1 MYKQYIV
8 GVVSGVLALACLFV
22 FGCQVWQLGT
32 ESVSWGD
39 VGYPLLLSQLGVLF
53 FGVMAFNS
61 WWNISGGKSGEKITT
76 LLIISLFCEL
86 ALLLGGASVFMTH
99 QSFTLMNEGEEVPAH
114 ITGCKYSDTGDPD
127 DVEYHYSFTTKDG
140 RVIKDSTSFNMSA
153 SVELLD
159 GVLVE
164 LDANAV
170 HYLRGKAVSVLYM
183 ADNPECHTI
192 DNASEMW
199 GPPIVCGMLSIL
211 CFALTGYS
219 LSYFVRKERGRI
231 AENN

>member
-1 MYKQYIV
+1 MYKQYIF
-8 GVVSGVLALACLFV
+8 GVVTVVLALACLVV
-22 FGCQVWQLGT
+22 FGWQVWQLGA

-39 VGYPLLLSQLGVLF
+39 VGFPLVFSQLGVLF
-53 FGVMAFNS
+53 FAAMAFNS
-61 WWNISGGKSGEKITT
+61 WWNIKGGKSGEKITT
-76 LLIISLFCEL
+76 FLIISLFCEL
-86 ALLLGGASVFMTH
+86 ALLLGGASVFMMH
-99 QSFTLMNEGEEVPAH
+99 RSFTLMNEGVEVPAH
-114 ITGCKYSDTGDPD
+114 ITGCRYADTSDPD
-127 DVEYHYSFTTKDG
+127 DVEYHYTFTTKDG

-199 GPPIVCGMLSIL
+199 GPPMVCGVLSVL

-219 LSYFVRKERGRI
+219 LSYFVRKERSRPC
-231 AENN
+231 

>member
-8 GVVSGVLALACLFV
+8 SVVSGVLALACLFV

-39 VGYPLLLSQLGVLF
+39 VGFPLVLSQLGVLF
-53 FGVMAFNS
+53 FGVMAFNT
-61 WWNISGGKSGEKITT
+61 WWNAKGGKSGEKITT

-99 QSFTLMNEGEEVPAH
+99 QSFTLMNEGVEVPAH
-114 ITGCKYSDTGDPD
+114 ITGCRFTDTGDPD
-127 DVEYHYSFTTKDG
+127 DVEYLYSFTTKDG

-199 GPPIVCGMLSIL
+199 GPPHGMW
-211 CFALTGYS
+211 CAQYS
-219 LSYFVRKERGRI
+219 LFCTYGVQLVLFRTQGEGKI
-231 AENN
+231 C